1 MKKTY
6 KKYLI
11 IFTLIFSVFICTAC
25 SEDKKDDPSNL
36 GDVVD
41 ALTAANMT
49 KYVDESR
56 KAQDKQVYD
65 ELKTCLT
72 VAAASPESY
81 KFCVDNAPITA
92 TVNNNGVTFVD
103 KNGKTIASDSTFM
116 QIINETWGSD
126 IATSMKCQIEGAEYK
141 VTLKPD
147 TTIEDT
153 KAPEK

>member
-1 MKKTY
+1 MMKTY
-6 KKYLI
+6 KKYFV
-11 IFTLIFSVFICTAC
+11 IFTLILSVFICTAC

-41 ALTAANMT
+41 ALTEANMT

-56 KAQDKQVYD
+56 KAQDKQIYD
-65 ELKTCLT
+65 ELKSCLA
-72 VAAASPESY
+72 VAVASPETY

-92 TVNNNGVTFVD
+92 TVNNDGVTFVD
-103 KNGKTIASDSTFM
+103 KNGKTIASDSQFI
-116 QIINETWGSD
+116 QLINDIWGSD
-126 IATSMKCQIEGAEYK
+126 IATSMKCKIEGAEYK

-147 TTIEDT
+147 TTIEET

>member
-11 IFTLIFSVFICTAC
+11 IFTLIISVFICTAC
-25 SEDKKDDPSNL
+25 SEDKKDDPTNL

-56 KAQDKQVYD
+56 KAQDKLVYD
-65 ELKTCLT
+65 ELKACLT

-81 KFCVDNAPITA
+81 KFCEDNAPITA
-92 TVNNNGVTFVD
+92 TVNNRSRPRTRGRLLCHAIFYF
-103 KNGKTIASDSTFM
+103 SF
-116 QIINETWGSD
+116 
-126 IATSMKCQIEGAEYK
+126 TSVRYSFPI
-141 VTLKPD
+141 
-147 TTIEDT
+147 
-153 KAPEK
+153 